1 MVLISSKTRR
11 DDLVRE
17 LSVNDFPGFPGQELE
32 SFLSY
37 YLDIYNPEKTLVLST
52 ADGFN
57 VSNALKGR
65 LESVNCIINLKRI
78 NDVRWI
84 NNLFEI
90 TNKHLP
96 YDGVFVGCVET
107 YALRKERLLKKFP
120 PVVNYLYYAMDY
132 TFKRVFPKLPVLKK
146 LYFGLT
152 QGRNRAIS
160 KSEAF
165 GRLYYAG
172 FKIVESKII
181 DSNLYFVAQK
191 IKEVKNLKNPT
202 YGPIFRMKRVGKGGK
217 LIEVYKLR
225 SMHAYSEFLQQYVYE
240 LNNLQ
245 EGGKINNDFR
255 ITSSGKFMRKFFLDE
270 VPMLINVLKGDLKLV
285 GVRPISMHYLSLYDN
300 ELRMLR
306 RMVKPGLVPPFY
318 ADMPK
323 TLDDIIL
330 SEKNYIRKYL
340 KNPLRTDIEYF
351 IKAFRNIIIN
361 KARSK

>member
-1 MVLISSKTRR
+1 MVLISSKNRRR
-11 DDLVRE
+11 DIVRE
-17 LSVNDFPGFPGQELE
+17 LSVNDFPGIPGEELE
-32 SFLSY
+32 DFLSY

-52 ADGFN
+52 ADGLN

-65 LESVNCIINLKRI
+65 HESVNCIINLKRI

-84 NNLFEI
+84 NKLFET
-90 TNKHLP
+90 TNRYLP
-96 YDGVFVGCVET
+96 NDGVFVGCVET
-107 YALRKERLLKKFP
+107 YGLRKKRLLNKFP
-120 PVVNYLYYAMDY
+120 PIVNYLYYTMDY
-132 TFKRVFPKLPVLKK
+132 TLKRVFPKLPLLKN
-146 LYFGLT
+146 LYLGLT
-152 QGRNRAIS
+152 QGRNRSIS
-160 KSEAF
+160 MSEAF
-165 GRLYYAG
+165 GRLYYSG
-172 FKIVESKII
+172 FKIVESKTIG
-181 DSNLYFVAQK
+181 SNLYFVAQK
-191 IKEVKNLKNPT
+191 TKEVKNLKNPT
-202 YGPIFRMKRVGKGGK
+202 YGPVFKMKRAGKGGK
-217 LIEVYKLR
+217 LVEVYKFR

-255 ITSSGKFMRKFFLDE
+255 ITSVGKFMRKFFLDE

-330 SEKNYIRKYL
+330 SEKKYIKKYL
-340 KNPLRTDIEYF
+340 KNPLKTDIEYF
-351 IKAFRNIIIN
+351 IKAFKNIIIK